1 MQTKTTTNKTRDMI
15 YIGLFAG
22 LMAVC
27 SWLSVPAA
35 VPFTMQTFGVF
46 LAAGVLGGK
55 RGTWA
60 ILVYL
65 LLGAVGIP
73 VFQGFTGGPGIL
85 FGNTGG
91 YLLGFIGT
99 ALTMWGIERLLG
111 GKTWALVL
119 AMLLGLAVCYAFGTV
134 WFLAVYT
141 QSVEAVSFA
150 TVLGWC
156 VGPFVIPD
164 LIKIGLALALCKR
177 LKKVVDR

>member
-111 GKTWALVL
+111 GKTWALAL

-150 TVLGWC
+150 TVLGCC